1 MAILIEVLVMAA
13 VFGTVW
19 FVDDLLEGDTKGD

>member
-1 MAILIEVLVMAA
+1 MAILIEVLVMAV
-13 VFGTVW
+13 VFSMIL

>member
-1 MAILIEVLVMAA
+1 MAILIEVLVMAV
-13 VFGTVW
+13 VFSMIW